1 MDWILQLCSQCVD
14 GLRSAFGG
22 LGFSSVQQFFFFN
35 VQSSSWACVKA
46 TLHPMF
52 SPAVHLYLKTG
63 GRNVEVDKK
72 CGFRLQM

>member
-22 LGFSSVQQFFFFN
+22 LGFSSVQQLR
-35 VQSSSWACVKA
+35 ACVKA

-72 CGFRLQM
+72 NVGFGYKCE